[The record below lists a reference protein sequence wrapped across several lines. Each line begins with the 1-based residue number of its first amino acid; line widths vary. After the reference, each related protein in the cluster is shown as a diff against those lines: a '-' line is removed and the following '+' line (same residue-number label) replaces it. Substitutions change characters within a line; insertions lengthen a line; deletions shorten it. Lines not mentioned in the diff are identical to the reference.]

1 MRKIKRLS
9 LIIGIIMILSA
20 CSKDESVKGD
30 VNNVSEAEPNKKIE
44 VAQKEMEEEVIDPQP
59 KNDLS
64 AEVDIIM
71 EDFNIILLE
80 HQENLIEYLLG
91 TSNLSLEDYQ
101 MKELLESGE
110 SVEES
115 MYSIN
120 LNTITEGD
128 KKIAYLFGELKKYQ
142 DLRFQALKKYIDEPN
157 DYDLDIIK
165 ANTVF
170 VSDIAIKMI
179 DIRAK
184 GIEE

>member
-1 MRKIKRLS
+1 
-9 LIIGIIMILSA
+9 
-20 CSKDESVKGD
+20 
-30 VNNVSEAEPNKKIE
+30 
-44 VAQKEMEEEVIDPQP
+44 
-59 KNDLS
+59 
-64 AEVDIIM
+64 
-71 EDFNIILLE
+71 
-80 HQENLIEYLLG
+80 
-91 TSNLSLEDYQ
+91 
-101 MKELLESGE
+101 MKALLESGE

>member
-1 MRKIKRLS
+1 
-9 LIIGIIMILSA
+9 MILWA
-20 CSKDESVKGD
+20 CGKNESVKAD
-30 VNNVSEAEPNKKIE
+30 VNNVSETEPNKKIE

-71 EDFNIILLE
+71 KDFNIILVE
-80 HQENLIEYLLG
+80 HQVNLNKYLLF
-91 TSNLSLEDYQ
+91 TSNLPLEDYQ
-101 MKELLESGE
+101 MKELLETGE

-115 MYSIN
+115 MNSIK

-128 KKIAYLFGELKKYQ
+128 KKIAYLFEELKKYQ
-142 DLRFQALKKYIDEPN
+142 DIRFQALKKYIDEPN
-157 DYDLDIIK
+157 DYELEIIK
-165 ANTVF
+165 ANTVL
-170 VSDIAIKMI
+170 VSDIALKMI

>member
-1 MRKIKRLS
+1 MK
-9 LIIGIIMILSA
+9 A
-20 CSKDESVKGD
+20 D
-30 VNNVSEAEPNKKIE
+30 VNNVSETEPNKKIE

-71 EDFNIILLE
+71 KDFNIILVE
-80 HQENLIEYLLG
+80 HQVNLNKYLLF
-91 TSNLSLEDYQ
+91 TSNLPLEDYQ
-101 MKELLESGE
+101 MKELLETGE

-115 MYSIN
+115 MNSIK

-128 KKIAYLFGELKKYQ
+128 KKIAYLFEELKKYQ
-142 DLRFQALKKYIDEPN
+142 DIRFQALKKYIDEPN
-157 DYDLDIIK
+157 DYELEIIK
-165 ANTVF
+165 ANTVL
-170 VSDIAIKMI
+170 VSDIALKMI